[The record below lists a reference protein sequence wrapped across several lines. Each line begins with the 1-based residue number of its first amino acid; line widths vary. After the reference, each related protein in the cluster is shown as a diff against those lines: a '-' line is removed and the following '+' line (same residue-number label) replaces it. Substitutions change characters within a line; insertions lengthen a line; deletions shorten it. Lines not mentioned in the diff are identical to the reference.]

1 MRRTKI
7 VLIVLLGGIM
17 LSLCVL
23 LGIGISTGRGFWNG
37 FGVHGGSDVGNKDA
51 GSIDVGRIDVGRSVT
66 GDFSVGDMDDADDM
80 DDMHDVDSQGTDK
93 YFTWNRNYSL
103 VLEKEIPA
111 EDIRSLNINYS
122 MTFNDVIFYQ
132 GDGENVLVREYMSFE
147 PEERQISTVEQNGM
161 PSRVFTGSMSWVRI

>member
-80 DDMHDVDSQGTDK
+80 DDMHDVDSQG
-93 YFTWNRNYSL
+93 WRRRSMHSGRSW
-103 VLEKEIPA
+103 IPWCWRRRFRRKTSA
-111 EDIRSLNINYS
+111 A
-122 MTFNDVIFYQ
+122 
-132 GDGENVLVREYMSFE
+132 
-147 PEERQISTVEQNGM
+147 
-161 PSRVFTGSMSWVRI
+161 